1 MRYSQLRHTLT
12 EASIGPGAGMEQELQ
27 TIIMTMSAHGYND
40 IPTASFIEEVKQQF
54 GIDVDL
60 RTVIDMLNSFPAVKS
75 ADAQKIEVYDAK
87 TKLNLPQKRIQK
99 RKLLKWRQRVVV
111 VTAGL
116 IRKFIKAP

>member
-75 ADAQKIEVYDAK
+75 ADAQKIEVYDGNDEIESSPEEDSKEKVAK
-87 TKLNLPQKRIQK
+87 MASKGSGGDSWANP
-99 RKLLKWRQRVVV
+99 
-111 VTAGL
+111 
-116 IRKFIKAP
+116 